1 MKKLS
6 YAIIC
11 STALVMTC
19 IAHSDVDR
27 FITACFATSFGVAC
41 LMTNEKEK

>member
-11 STALVMTC
+11 STALVVT
-19 IAHSDVDR
+19 AFAPHYADR
-27 FITACFATSFGVAC
+27 CVAAGVMFAFAALTV
-41 LMTNEKEK
+41 MTNEK